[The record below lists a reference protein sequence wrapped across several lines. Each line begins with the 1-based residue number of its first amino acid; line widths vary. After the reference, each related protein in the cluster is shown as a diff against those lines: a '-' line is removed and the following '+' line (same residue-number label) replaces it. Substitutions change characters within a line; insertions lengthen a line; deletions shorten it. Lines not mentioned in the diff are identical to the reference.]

1 MNLPNVAEEVKCKF
15 TLEGFMASLGDLDLF
30 SLVGYDGGDGTL
42 GLIFASSAV
51 LGGILFLLWFALI
64 MIGGIT
70 ADVFDG
76 LFGTDFDAMG
86 ADASF
91 KALTFQ
97 GIMAFMM
104 FFGLAGLWVL
114 DSWENPNEGSVAIV
128 VGSMSGFASMY
139 GTGKLF
145 ELFVGLQSDG
155 TIEMDDA
162 IGSVGTIYLRIPEG
176 GVGQI
181 QVESG
186 SAMRTYNAKTED
198 GQAMSTGDFAEV
210 IDVVSSTLIVKRK

>member
-1 MNLPNVAEEVKCKF
+1 
-15 TLEGFMASLGDLDLF
+15 MASLADFDLLSF
-30 SLVGYDGGDGTL
+30 VGYDGGGGL
-42 GLIFASSAV
+42 ELIFASSAV
-51 LGGILFLLWFALI
+51 LGGVLFLLWFALM
-64 MIGGIT
+64 MIGGIA

-76 LFGTDFDAMG
+76 IFGTDFDAMG

-104 FFGLAGLWVL
+104 FFGLGGLYVL
-114 DSWENPNEGSVAIV
+114 EGDSDQTSLAIV
-128 VGSMSGFASMY
+128 VGSVTGFSSMY

-145 ELFVGLQSDG
+145 QLFVSLQSDG
-155 TIEMDDA
+155 TIDMDDS

-186 SAMRTYNAKTED
+186 NAMRTYNAKSED
-198 GQAMSTGDFAEV
+198 GQGIATGEFAEV
-210 IDVVSSTLIVKRK
+210 IDVISSTLIVRRK

>member
-1 MNLPNVAEEVKCKF
+1 MCLVLDVY
-15 TLEGFMASLGDLDLF
+15 MASLADFDLLSF
-30 SLVGYDGGDGTL
+30 VGYDGGGGL
-42 GLIFASSAV
+42 ELIFASSAV
-51 LGGILFLLWFALI
+51 LGGVLFLLWFALM
-64 MIGGIT
+64 MIGGIA
-70 ADVFDG
+70 ADLFDG
-76 LFGTDFDAMG
+76 IFGTDFDAMG

-104 FFGLAGLWVL
+104 FFGLGGLYVL
-114 DSWENPNEGSVAIV
+114 EGDSDQTSLAIV
-128 VGSMSGFASMY
+128 VGSVTGFASMY

-145 ELFVGLQSDG
+145 QLFVSLQSDG
-155 TIEMDDA
+155 TIDMDDS

-186 SAMRTYNAKTED
+186 NAMRTYNAKSED
-198 GQAMSTGDFAEV
+198 GQGMATGEFAEV
-210 IDVVSSTLIVKRK
+210 IDVISSTLIVRRK

>member
-1 MNLPNVAEEVKCKF
+1 MKCKI
-15 TLEGFMASLGDLDLF
+15 TLEVLMASLGDLDLL
-30 SLVGYDGGDGTL
+30 SLVGYEGGGGL
-42 GLIFASSAV
+42 ELIFASSAV

-114 DSWENPNEGSVAIV
+114 DGDSNQTSLAIV
-128 VGSMSGFASMY
+128 VGSITGFGSMY

-145 ELFVGLQSDG
+145 QLFVALQSDG
-155 TIEMDDA
+155 TIDMDDA
-162 IGSVGTIYLRIPEG
+162 IGSVGTIYLRILEG

-186 SAMRTYNAKTED
+186 SALRTYNAKTDD
-198 GQAMSTGDFAEV
+198 GQAMATGDFAEV

>member
-1 MNLPNVAEEVKCKF
+1 
-15 TLEGFMASLGDLDLF
+15 MASLGDFDLL
-30 SLVGYDGGDGTL
+30 SLVGYEGGGGL
-42 GLIFASSAV
+42 ELIFASSAV

-114 DSWENPNEGSVAIV
+114 DGNSDQTSLAIV
-128 VGSMSGFASMY
+128 VGSITGFGSMY

-145 ELFVGLQSDG
+145 QLFVALQSDG
-155 TIEMDDA
+155 TIDMDDA

>member
-1 MNLPNVAEEVKCKF
+1 MLDVY
-15 TLEGFMASLGDLDLF
+15 MASLADFDLLSF
-30 SLVGYDGGDGTL
+30 VGYEGGGGL
-42 GLIFASSAV
+42 ELIFASSAV
-51 LGGILFLLWFALI
+51 LGGVLFLLWFALM
-64 MIGGIT
+64 MIGGIA
-70 ADVFDG
+70 ADLFDG
-76 LFGTDFDAMG
+76 IFGTDFDAMG

-104 FFGLAGLWVL
+104 FFGLGGLYVL
-114 DSWENPNEGSVAIV
+114 EGDSDQTSLAIV
-128 VGSMSGFASMY
+128 VGSVTGFSSMY

-145 ELFVGLQSDG
+145 QLFVSLQSDG
-155 TIEMDDA
+155 TIDMDDS

-186 SAMRTYNAKTED
+186 NAMRTYNAKSED
-198 GQAMSTGDFAEV
+198 GQGIATGEFAEV
-210 IDVVSSTLIVKRK
+210 IDVISSTLIVRRK

>member
-1 MNLPNVAEEVKCKF
+1 MKCVSI
-15 TLEGFMASLGDLDLF
+15 LEAFMVSLADFDLL
-30 SLVGYDGGDGTL
+30 SLVGYDGSGGMAF
-42 GLIFASSAV
+42 IFATSAV
-51 LGGILFLLWFALI
+51 LGGVLFLLWFALI

-70 ADVFDG
+70 ADIFDG

-97 GIMAFMM
+97 GIMAFLM
-104 FFGLAGLWVL
+104 FFGLGGLYIL
-114 DSWENPNEGSVAIV
+114 EGDSDANTLAIV
-128 VGSMSGFASMY
+128 VGSVTGFGSMY

-145 ELFVGLQSDG
+145 QLFVALQSDG
-155 TIEMDDA
+155 TIDMDDS

-186 SAMRTYNAKTED
+186 NAMRTYNAKTDD
-198 GQAMSTGDFAEV
+198 GQPMTTGEFAEV
-210 IDVVSSTLIVKRK
+210 IDVISSTLIVKRK

>member
-1 MNLPNVAEEVKCKF
+1 MLDVC
-15 TLEGFMASLGDLDLF
+15 MASLADFDLLSF
-30 SLVGYDGGDGTL
+30 VGYDGGGGL
-42 GLIFASSAV
+42 ELIFASSAV
-51 LGGILFLLWFALI
+51 LGGVLFLLWFALM
-64 MIGGIT
+64 MIGGIA
-70 ADVFDG
+70 ADLFDG
-76 LFGTDFDAMG
+76 IFGTDFDAMG

-104 FFGLAGLWVL
+104 FFGLGGLYVL
-114 DSWENPNEGSVAIV
+114 EGDSDQTSLAIV
-128 VGSMSGFASMY
+128 VGSVTGFASMY

-145 ELFVGLQSDG
+145 QLFVSLQSDG
-155 TIEMDDA
+155 TIDMDDS

-186 SAMRTYNAKTED
+186 NAMRTYNAKSED
-198 GQAMSTGDFAEV
+198 GQGMATGDFAEV
-210 IDVVSSTLIVKRK
+210 IDVISSTLIVRRK

>member
-1 MNLPNVAEEVKCKF
+1 MLDVY
-15 TLEGFMASLGDLDLF
+15 MASLADFDLLSF
-30 SLVGYDGGDGTL
+30 VGYDGGGGL
-42 GLIFASSAV
+42 ELIFASSAV
-51 LGGILFLLWFALI
+51 LGGVLFLLWFALM
-64 MIGGIT
+64 MIGGIA

-76 LFGTDFDAMG
+76 IFGTDFDAMG

-104 FFGLAGLWVL
+104 FFGLGGLYVL
-114 DSWENPNEGSVAIV
+114 EGDSDQTSLAIV
-128 VGSMSGFASMY
+128 VGSVTGFSSMY

-145 ELFVGLQSDG
+145 QLFVSLQSDG
-155 TIEMDDA
+155 TIDMDDS

-186 SAMRTYNAKTED
+186 NAMRTYNAKSED
-198 GQAMSTGDFAEV
+198 GQGIATGEFAEV
-210 IDVVSSTLIVKRK
+210 IDVISSTLIVRRK

>member
-1 MNLPNVAEEVKCKF
+1 
-15 TLEGFMASLGDLDLF
+15 MASLGDLDLL
-30 SLVGYDGGDGTL
+30 SLVGYEGGGGL
-42 GLIFASSAV
+42 ELIFASSAV

-114 DSWENPNEGSVAIV
+114 DGDSNQTSLAIV
-128 VGSMSGFASMY
+128 VGSITGFGSMY

-145 ELFVGLQSDG
+145 QLFVALQSDG
-155 TIEMDDA
+155 TIDMDDA

-186 SAMRTYNAKTED
+186 SALRTYNAKTDD
-198 GQAMSTGDFAEV
+198 GQEMATGDFAEV